1 MKHLL
6 TASRLVKF
14 QRCARA
20 HHYRYE
26 LGVAPVQSAP
36 ALAFGTAIHAALE
49 AFWRAWMSTGY
60 GSTEAAIAALEGH
73 PLDAFTAAKAL
84 VMVSAYCAK
93 YMRLA
98 ARSEVLAVER
108 EFACPLTDPD
118 TGVTSARWQLAG
130 KVDAIIRLP
139 DGRVAIV
146 EHKSSARDASA
157 GSDYRARLTLDAQV
171 GIYFEGAAA
180 MGYAPDLCLYDV
192 LEKPSMEPLTA
203 TPAEDR
209 KYTQPKSRVCKEC
222 SRKKDPKP
230 APHWDDVAKVFC
242 TDGHVVT
249 DAGGRLYANQR
260 DRDETVEEFTER
272 LCAAI
277 EQEPDRYL
285 IQAELVR
292 TDSERADCLRD
303 VCAVVRAIELS
314 RKTGYAPRSAQS
326 CFVHGR
332 CEYLDA
338 CHAPSMIDDPY
349 RYRRLPIHQEL
360 SEVIAH
366 NPNNPK
372 ENAA

>member
-1 MKHLL
+1 MHLI
-6 TASRLVKF
+6 TNSRLTKF

-26 LGVAPVQSAP
+26 LGVAPLADAP
-36 ALAFGTAIHAALE
+36 ALVFGTAIHAALE
-49 AFWRAWMSTGY
+49 AFWRAWMTTGF
-60 GSTEAAIAALEGH
+60 GATEAALAALLSQ
-73 PLDAFTAAKAL
+73 PLDEFTAAKAL

-93 YMRLA
+93 YQRLA

-108 EFACPLTDPD
+108 EFACSLTDPD
-118 TGVTSARWQLAG
+118 TGIASTRWQLAG
-130 KVDAIIRLP
+130 KVDAIVKLP

-171 GIYFEGAAA
+171 GIYFEGATS
-180 MGYAPDLCLYDV
+180 MGFTPDLCLYDV
-192 LEKPSMEPLTA
+192 LVKPSMEPLTS
-203 TPAEDR
+203 TPTEDR
-209 KYTQPKSRVCKEC
+209 KYTQAKSRACKEC

-230 APHWDDVAKVFC
+230 GPHWDDAAKVFC
-242 TDGHVVT
+242 ADGQVQT

-260 DRDETVEEFTER
+260 EFDETVEEFTER
-272 LCAAI
+272 LCKAI
-277 EQEPDRYL
+277 EAEPDRYL

-292 TDSERADCLRD
+292 TDGERTDCLRD
-303 VCAVVRAIELS
+303 VCAVVRAIDLT

-326 CFVHGR
+326 CFAHGR

-338 CHAPSMIDDPY
+338 CHAPSIIDDPH

-360 SEVIAH
+360 SEVTQSAPQEH
-366 NPNNPK
+366 
-372 ENAA
+372 AA

>member
-1 MKHLL
+1 MHLI
-6 TASRLVKF
+6 TNSRLTKF

-26 LGVAPVQSAP
+26 RGVAPLTDAP
-36 ALAFGTAIHAALE
+36 ALVFGTAIHAALE

-60 GSTEAAIAALEGH
+60 GSTEAALAALGGQ
-73 PLDAFTAAKAL
+73 PLDPFTAAKAL

-93 YMRLA
+93 YLRLA

-108 EFACPLTDPD
+108 EFSCALTDPD
-118 TGVTSARWQLAG
+118 TGVTATRWMLAG

-180 MGYAPDLCLYDV
+180 LGYAPDLCLYDV
-192 LEKPSMEPLTA
+192 LVKPSMEPLTA
-203 TPAEDR
+203 TPMEDR
-209 KYTQPKSRVCKEC
+209 KYTQAKSRVCKEC

-230 APHWDDVAKVFC
+230 APHWDEPAQVFC
-242 TDGHVVT
+242 TDGQVQT
-249 DAGGRLYANQR
+249 DPGGRLYAKQR
-260 DRDETVEEFTER
+260 DTDETVEEFTER
-272 LCAAI
+272 LCRAI

-292 TDSERADCLRD
+292 SEDERADCLRD
-303 VCAVVRAIELS
+303 VCAVVRAIELA
-314 RKTGYAPRSAQS
+314 RRTGYAPRSAQS
-326 CFVHGR
+326 CFAHGR

-338 CHAPSMIDDPY
+338 CHAPSIIDDPH

-360 SEVIAH
+360 SEVTQSAPQEH
-366 NPNNPK
+366 
-372 ENAA
+372 AA

>member
-49 AFWRAWMSTGY
+49 AFWRAWMTDGY
-60 GSTEAAIAALEGH
+60 GSTESA
-73 PLDAFTAAKAL
+73 LDALLACGLDPLSLVKAQ
-84 VMVSAYCAK
+84 VMVSAYCAR
-93 YMRLA
+93 YMMLA
-98 ARSEVLAVER
+98 ARSTVLAVEV
-108 EFACPLTDPD
+108 EFSAPLVDPD
-118 TGVTSARWQLAG
+118 SGVTSGRWLLAG
-130 KVDAIIRLP
+130 KIDAIVRLP

-146 EHKSSARDASA
+146 EHKSSGRDASA

-171 GIYFEGAAA
+171 GIYFDGAEAL
-180 MGYAPDLCLYDV
+180 GYAADLCLYDV
-192 LEKPSMEPLTA
+192 LVKPSMEPALA
-203 TPAEDR
+203 TPPEER
-209 KYTQPKSRVCKEC
+209 KYTKPKSRACREC
-222 SRKKDPKP
+222 AKKAP
-230 APHWDDVAKVFC
+230 APGPHFDEKAQVFC
-242 TDGHVVT
+242 VDGQVQTDP
-249 DAGGRLYANQR
+249 GGVLYANLR
-260 DRDETVEEFTER
+260 DRDETAEEYAER
-272 LCAAI
+272 LMAAV
-277 EQEPDRYL
+277 EADPDRYL
-285 IQAELVR
+285 VQAELVR
-292 TDSERADCLRD
+292 TAEERDDCRRD
-303 VCAVVRAIELS
+303 VAATVRAIELN
-314 RKTGYAPRSAQS
+314 RRQGYAPRSAQS

-360 SEVIAH
+360 SEVTAH
-366 NPNNPK
+366 NPNSPK

>member
-1 MKHLL
+1 MHLI
-6 TASRLVKF
+6 TNSRLTKF

-26 LGVAPVQSAP
+26 LGAAPLTDAP
-36 ALAFGTAIHAALE
+36 ALVFGTAIHAALE
-49 AFWRAWMSTGY
+49 AYWRAWQSTGF
-60 GSTEAAIAALEGH
+60 GATESALAALMAQ
-73 PLDAFTAAKAL
+73 PLDEFTAAKAL

-93 YMRLA
+93 YQRLA

-108 EFACPLTDPD
+108 EFACDLIDPD
-118 TGVTSARWQLAG
+118 TGVTSTRWQLAG
-130 KVDAIIRLP
+130 KVDAIVKLP

-192 LEKPSMEPLTA
+192 LVKPSMEPYRA
-203 TPAEDR
+203 TPTESR
-209 KYTQPKSRVCKEC
+209 KYTK
-222 SRKKDPKP
+222 
-230 APHWDDVAKVFC
+230 
-242 TDGHVVT
+242 
-249 DAGGRLYANQR
+249 AGALYANQR

-272 LCAAI
+272 LCKAM

-292 TDSERADCLRD
+292 SEDERADCLRD
-303 VCAVVRAIELS
+303 VCAVVRAIELA
-314 RKTGYAPRSAQS
+314 RMTGYAPRSAQS
-326 CFVHGR
+326 CFAHGR

-338 CHAPSMIDDPY
+338 CHAPSIIDDPH

-360 SEVIAH
+360 SEVTQQ
-366 NPNNPK
+366 NPQ
-372 ENAA
+372 EHAA